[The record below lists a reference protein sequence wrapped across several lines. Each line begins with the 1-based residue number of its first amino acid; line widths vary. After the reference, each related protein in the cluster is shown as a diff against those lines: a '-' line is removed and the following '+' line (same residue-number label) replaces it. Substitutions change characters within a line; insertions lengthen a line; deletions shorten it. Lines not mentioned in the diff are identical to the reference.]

1 MNGNF
6 NTLVQY
12 TIKYLLIPSVLCF
25 LPWSIQAEDKTID
38 GIKIRYG
45 QSFTNDRFVLGDSS
59 IASSSSEI
67 NVEENHAGFR
77 GRDRFPITITFP
89 ETASSWTFRQAY
101 FDFISNEKITD
112 IPPYPDT
119 DIPDQLTRLEESG
132 GTSFNMRQK
141 DETRIYLKENFL
153 PKFLSSS
160 QLSNLPTNWAIS
172 YDIERTAVSLGYMW
186 GLFFPIGEMHR
197 LFKLGLGAGIGRI
210 ENKIKINLCDTYT
223 VKVNYKTADDG
234 KKEFKSPH
242 EGKCINPNILANVSY
257 IEGAISTGV
266 YVSLWERVSK
276 DSVWTFFTIEMTRI
290 NSVLSDESLETLDGE
305 KAEFSTFIF
314 GTEILTY
321 TYRF

>member
-1 MNGNF
+1 MNRNF
-6 NTLVQY
+6 NILAQY
-12 TIKYLLIPSVLCF
+12 TIKYLLIPLF
-25 LPWSIQAEDKTID
+25 LFILPWSIQAEDKTID
-38 GIKIRYG
+38 GIKIRFGNSY
-45 QSFTNDRFVLGDSS
+45 STDRFELGEYT
-59 IASSSSEI
+59 IAEYNYDI
-67 NVEENHAGFR
+67 NMEEQNGFT
-77 GRDRFPITITFP
+77 GRTKFPLTITFP

-101 FDFISNEKITD
+101 FDFVSNEEIND
-112 IPPYPDT
+112 IPPAFET
-119 DIPDQLTRLEESG
+119 SLGTELRRLEDNG
-132 GTSFNMRQK
+132 GTSFNLTQK
-141 DETRIYLKENFL
+141 KATRIYLKENFL

-186 GLFFPIGEMHR
+186 GLFLPIGEMHR
-197 LFKLGLGAGIGRI
+197 LFKLGLGVGISRI

-242 EGKCINPNILANVSY
+242 EGKCINPNILANLSY